1 MLKGAVGV
9 LALSTAMVPLAFGLN
24 LMKDVGFKTIGVL
37 ATAIAALAVAAG
49 IIGMPPIVGFV
60 MAGALAIGVLGAAL
74 IPFAVAAMIA
84 AKAFDMFV
92 PNIVMMSLVDG
103 KNLIMVGA
111 GLAAIGAGLAI
122 MSGGSLLSSLM
133 DGIGKLF
140 GAKSP
145 MEKVTEFAKG
155 LQGVDMSGIF
165 ILGES
170 FKGLAESKNV
180 IDMFDGLDGTAD
192 NVIKFASSIDT
203 LTAALARLEK
213 GVPAETT
220 FFDKIKD
227 VASQVSAFFSSGS
240 QTDVKPTAGAS
251 ANMPTAPTQIDKTSI
266 PTTGGRDYMTDDD
279 ISDLTGD
286 YSDSKPTPGPK
297 KADTPDN
304 DTAALLAELVRLQA
318 ENNKLSKRQ
327 ISATEEIDF

>member
-1 MLKGAVGV
+1 M
-9 LALSTAMVPLAFGLN
+9 TP
-24 LMKDVGFKTIGVL
+24 
-37 ATAIAALAVAAG
+37 
-49 IIGMPPIVGFV
+49 
-60 MAGALAIGVLGAAL
+60 
-74 IPFAVAAMIA
+74 
-84 AKAFDMFV
+84 
-92 PNIVMMSLVDG
+92 
-103 KNLIMVGA
+103 
-111 GLAAIGAGLAI
+111 
-122 MSGGSLLSSLM
+122 
-133 DGIGKLF
+133 
-140 GAKSP
+140 
-145 MEKVTEFAKG
+145 
-155 LQGVDMSGIF
+155 
-165 ILGES
+165 
-170 FKGLAESKNV
+170 
-180 IDMFDGLDGTAD
+180 
-192 NVIKFASSIDT
+192 